1 MFYSPH
7 PLLRKRET
15 ETASVSY
22 SELLFDLI
30 YVFSVTQLSH
40 YLLHNLTWAGLL
52 KETILWFAVW
62 MLWQHTIWVT
72 NWFNPDTRPIRILLF
87 VSMLIGLVMSAAIP
101 YAFTYRGLVFAVCY
115 VLIQA
120 GRTLYILF
128 VLGDHHL
135 SANFRRIMGWFCIS
149 AVFWITGAILEGEW
163 QIILWIIAAVCDYT
177 APMHGFALPRLGRS
191 DSSKEWTIEGHHL
204 VERCQLFVIIAFG
217 ETLLMTGASL
227 SDIEEWTP
235 LVIASAVI
243 SFIGS
248 LAMWWVY
255 FDVSSEAG
263 SRKIQQ
269 VKDPGKL
276 GLIYNAIHIVLVG
289 ALIICAVGDELIV
302 AHPDR
307 EMGAEVVFVLIIG
320 PIIYLL
326 ANSVYK
332 YVTCR
337 MIPLS
342 HMIAVGILFLLML
355 WPYHVSLLLLN
366 VLVTSVFVFVIVFDI
381 VYPNKGYIKKGM
393 RSDIPFL

>member
-15 ETASVSY
+15 ETATVSY

-40 YLLHNLTWAGLL
+40 YLLHNLTWIGLL

-72 NWFNPDTRPIRILLF
+72 NWFDPDTRPIRILLF

-101 YAFTYRGLVFAVCY
+101 YAFTYRGLIFAVCY

-120 GRTLYILF
+120 GRTLYIIL
-128 VLGDHHL
+128 VLGRHQL
-135 SANFRRIMGWFCIS
+135 SANFKRIMGWFCIS

-235 LVIASAVI
+235 LVITSAVV

-302 AHPDR
+302 AHPNC
-307 EMGAEVVFVLIIG
+307 EMGTEVVFVLIIG
-320 PIIYLL
+320 PVIYLL
-326 ANSVYK
+326 ANSIYK

-337 MIPLS
+337 MVPLS
-342 HMIAVGILFLLML
+342 HLIAVGVLLLLIL

-366 VLVTSVFVFVIVFDI
+366 VLITSVFVFVIVFDI
-381 VYPNKGYIKKGM
+381 IYPNKGYKLNSKG
-393 RSDIPFL
+393 

>member
-15 ETASVSY
+15 ETATVSY

-40 YLLHNLTWAGLL
+40 YLLHNLTWEGLL

-87 VSMLIGLVMSAAIP
+87 ISMLVGLVMAAAIP
-101 YAFTYRGLVFAVCY
+101 YAFTYRGLIFAVCY

-120 GRTLYILF
+120 GRTLYIIG

-135 SANFRRIMGWFCIS
+135 AANFKRIMGWFCIS
-149 AVFWITGAILEGEW
+149 AVFWITGAILQGEW
-163 QIILWIIAAVCDYT
+163 QILLWIIAAICDYT

-227 SDIEEWTP
+227 SEVEEWTP
-235 LVIASAVI
+235 LVIISAVI

-263 SRKIQQ
+263 SRKIQE

-302 AHPDR
+302 AHPEQ
-307 EMGAEVVFVLIIG
+307 EMRAEVVFVLIIG
-320 PIIYLL
+320 PIVYIL
-326 ANSVYK
+326 ANSIYK

-337 MIPLS
+337 MLPLS
-342 HMIAVGILFLLML
+342 HIIAVIALALLL
-355 WPYHVSLLLLN
+355 PWPYPCRHGLKSHNISRSERRSL
-366 VLVTSVFVFVIVFDI
+366 
-381 VYPNKGYIKKGM
+381 
-393 RSDIPFL
+393 

>member
-15 ETASVSY
+15 ETATVSY

-40 YLLHNLTWAGLL
+40 YLLHNLTWIGLL

-72 NWFNPDTRPIRILLF
+72 NWFDPDTRPIRILLF

-101 YAFTYRGLVFAVCY
+101 YAFTYRGLIFAVCY

-120 GRTLYILF
+120 GRTLYIIL
-128 VLGDHHL
+128 VLGGHHL
-135 SANFRRIMGWFCIS
+135 SANFKRIMGWFCIS

-235 LVIASAVI
+235 LVITSAVV

-302 AHPDR
+302 AHPNR
-307 EMGAEVVFVLIIG
+307 EMGTEVVFVLIIG
-320 PIIYLL
+320 PVIYLL
-326 ANSVYK
+326 ANSIYK

-337 MIPLS
+337 MVPLS
-342 HMIAVGILFLLML
+342 HLIAVGVLLLLIL

-366 VLVTSVFVFVIVFDI
+366 VLITSVFVFVIVFDI
-381 VYPNKGYIKKGM
+381 IYPNKGYMLNSKG
-393 RSDIPFL
+393 

>member
-15 ETASVSY
+15 ETATVSY

-40 YLLHNLTWAGLL
+40 YLLHNLTWEGLL

-87 VSMLIGLVMSAAIP
+87 ISMLVGLVMAAAIP
-101 YAFTYRGLVFAVCY
+101 YAFTYRGLIFAICY

-120 GRTLYILF
+120 GRTLYIIG

-135 SANFRRIMGWFCIS
+135 AANFKRIMGWFCIS
-149 AVFWITGAILEGEW
+149 AVFWITGAILQGEW
-163 QIILWIIAAVCDYT
+163 QILLWIIAAICDYT

-227 SDIEEWTP
+227 SEVEEWTP
-235 LVIASAVI
+235 LVIISAVI

-263 SRKIQQ
+263 SRKIQE

-302 AHPDR
+302 AHPEQ
-307 EMGAEVVFVLIIG
+307 EMRAEVVFVLIIG
-320 PIIYLL
+320 PIVYIL
-326 ANSVYK
+326 ANSIYK

-337 MIPLS
+337 MLPLS
-342 HMIAVGILFLLML
+342 HIIAVIALALLL
-355 WPYHVSLLLLN
+355 PWPYPISLLTMN
-366 VLVTSVFVFVIVFDI
+366 ILVTSVFIFVIVFDMLF
-381 VYPNKGYIKKGM
+381 PNKGFKIKWEPK
-393 RSDIPFL
+393 I

>member
-15 ETASVSY
+15 ETATVSY

-40 YLLHNLTWAGLL
+40 YLLHDLTWAGLL

-87 VSMLIGLVMSAAIP
+87 VSMLVGLVMAASIP
-101 YAFTYRGLVFAVCY
+101 YAFTYRGLIFAVCY
-115 VLIQA
+115 VLIQG
-120 GRTLYILF
+120 GRTLYIIG
-128 VLGDHHL
+128 VLGNHHL
-135 SANFRRIMGWFCIS
+135 AANFKRIMGWFCIS
-149 AVFWITGAILEGEW
+149 AVFWIAGAILQGEW
-163 QIILWIIAAVCDYT
+163 QILLWMIAAICDYT

-227 SDIEEWTP
+227 SDVEEWTP
-235 LVIASAVI
+235 LVIISAVI

-263 SRKIQQ
+263 SRKIQE

-276 GLIYNAIHIVLVG
+276 GLIYNAIHLVLVG

-302 AHPDR
+302 AHPEQ
-307 EMGAEVVFVLIIG
+307 EMRAEVVFVLIIG
-320 PIIYLL
+320 PIVYIL
-326 ANSVYK
+326 ANSIYK

-337 MIPLS
+337 MLPLS
-342 HMIAVGILFLLML
+342 HIIAVIALALLL
-355 WPYHVSLLLLN
+355 PWPYHISLLTMN
-366 VLVTSVFVFVIVFDI
+366 ILVTSVFIFVIVFDMLF
-381 VYPNKGYIKKGM
+381 PDKGFKIK
-393 RSDIPFL
+393 

>member
-15 ETASVSY
+15 ETATVSY

-40 YLLHNLTWAGLL
+40 YLLHNLTWIGLL

-72 NWFNPDTRPIRILLF
+72 NWFDPDTRPIRILLF

-120 GRTLYILF
+120 GRTLYIIL
-128 VLGDHHL
+128 VLGGHHL
-135 SANFRRIMGWFCIS
+135 SANFKRIMGWFCIS

-235 LVIASAVI
+235 LVITSAVV

-307 EMGAEVVFVLIIG
+307 EMGTEVVFVLIIG
-320 PIIYLL
+320 PVIYLL
-326 ANSVYK
+326 ANSIYK

-337 MIPLS
+337 MVPLS
-342 HMIAVGILFLLML
+342 HLIAVGVLLLLIL

-366 VLVTSVFVFVIVFDI
+366 VLITSVFVFVIVFDI
-381 VYPNKGYIKKGM
+381 IYPNKGYKLNSKG
-393 RSDIPFL
+393 

>member
-15 ETASVSY
+15 ETATVSY

-40 YLLHNLTWAGLL
+40 YLLHNLTWIGLL

-72 NWFNPDTRPIRILLF
+72 NWFDPDTRPIRILLF

-101 YAFTYRGLVFAVCY
+101 YAFTYRGLIFAVCY

-120 GRTLYILF
+120 GRTLYIIL
-128 VLGDHHL
+128 VLGGHHL
-135 SANFRRIMGWFCIS
+135 SANFKRIMGWFCIS

-177 APMHGFALPRLGRS
+177 APIHGFALPRLGRS

-235 LVIASAVI
+235 LVITSAVV

-307 EMGAEVVFVLIIG
+307 EMGTEVVFVLIIG
-320 PIIYLL
+320 PVIYLL
-326 ANSVYK
+326 ANSIYK

-337 MIPLS
+337 MVPLS
-342 HMIAVGILFLLML
+342 HLIALGVLLLLIL

-366 VLVTSVFVFVIVFDI
+366 VLITSVFVFVIVFDI
-381 VYPNKGYIKKGM
+381 IYPNKGYKLNSKG
-393 RSDIPFL
+393 

>member
-15 ETASVSY
+15 ETATVSY

-40 YLLHNLTWAGLL
+40 YLLHNLTWEGLL

-87 VSMLIGLVMSAAIP
+87 ISMLVGLVMAAAIP
-101 YAFTYRGLVFAVCY
+101 YAFTYRGLIFAVCY

-120 GRTLYILF
+120 GRTLYIIG

-135 SANFRRIMGWFCIS
+135 AANFKRIMGWFCIS
-149 AVFWITGAILEGEW
+149 AVFWITGAILQGEW
-163 QIILWIIAAVCDYT
+163 QILLWIIAAICDYT

-227 SDIEEWTP
+227 SEVEEWTP
-235 LVIASAVI
+235 LVIISAVI

-263 SRKIQQ
+263 SRKIQE

-302 AHPDR
+302 AHPEQ
-307 EMGAEVVFVLIIG
+307 EMRAEVVFVLIIG
-320 PIIYLL
+320 PIVYIL
-326 ANSVYK
+326 ANSIFK

-337 MIPLS
+337 MLPLS
-342 HMIAVGILFLLML
+342 HIIAVIALALLL
-355 WPYHVSLLLLN
+355 SWPYHISLLTMN
-366 VLVTSVFVFVIVFDI
+366 ILVTSVFIFVIVFDMLL
-381 VYPNKGYIKKGM
+381 PDKGFKIK
-393 RSDIPFL
+393 

>member
-15 ETASVSY
+15 ETATVSY

-40 YLLHNLTWAGLL
+40 YLLHNLTWEGLL

-87 VSMLIGLVMSAAIP
+87 ISMLVGLVMAAAIP
-101 YAFTYRGLVFAVCY
+101 YAFTYRGLIFAVCY

-120 GRTLYILF
+120 GRTLYIIG

-135 SANFRRIMGWFCIS
+135 AANFKRIMGWFCIS
-149 AVFWITGAILEGEW
+149 AVFWITGAILQGEW
-163 QIILWIIAAVCDYT
+163 QILLWIIAAICDYT

-227 SDIEEWTP
+227 SEVEEWTP
-235 LVIASAVI
+235 LVIISAVI

-263 SRKIQQ
+263 SRKIQE

-302 AHPDR
+302 AHPEQ
-307 EMGAEVVFVLIIG
+307 EMRAEVVFVLIIG
-320 PIIYLL
+320 PIVYIL
-326 ANSVYK
+326 ANSIYK

-337 MIPLS
+337 MLPLS
-342 HMIAVGILFLLML
+342 HIIAVIALALLL
-355 WPYHVSLLLLN
+355 PWPYHISLLTMSI
-366 VLVTSVFVFVIVFDI
+366 LVTSVFIFVIVFDMLF
-381 VYPNKGYIKKGM
+381 PNKGFKIKWEPK
-393 RSDIPFL
+393 I

>member
-15 ETASVSY
+15 ETATVSY

-40 YLLHNLTWAGLL
+40 YLLHNLTWEGLL

-87 VSMLIGLVMSAAIP
+87 ISMLVGLVMAAAIP
-101 YAFTYRGLVFAVCY
+101 YAFTYRGLIFAVCY

-120 GRTLYILF
+120 GRTLYIIG

-135 SANFRRIMGWFCIS
+135 AANFKRIMGWFCIS
-149 AVFWITGAILEGEW
+149 AVFWITGAILQGEW
-163 QIILWIIAAVCDYT
+163 QILLWIIAAICDYT

-227 SDIEEWTP
+227 SEVEEWTP
-235 LVIASAVI
+235 LVIISAVI

-263 SRKIQQ
+263 SRKIQE

-302 AHPDR
+302 AHPEQ
-307 EMGAEVVFVLIIG
+307 EMRAEVVFVLIIG
-320 PIIYLL
+320 PIVYIL
-326 ANSVYK
+326 ANSIYK

-337 MIPLS
+337 MLPLS
-342 HMIAVGILFLLML
+342 HIIAVIALALLL
-355 WPYHVSLLLLN
+355 PWPYYISLLTMN
-366 VLVTSVFVFVIVFDI
+366 ILVTSVFIFVIVFDMLF
-381 VYPNKGYIKKGM
+381 PNKGFKIKWEPK
-393 RSDIPFL
+393 I

>member
-15 ETASVSY
+15 ETATVSY

-40 YLLHNLTWAGLL
+40 YLLHNLIWEGLL

-87 VSMLIGLVMSAAIP
+87 ISMLVGLVMAAAIP
-101 YAFTYRGLVFAVCY
+101 YAFTYRGLIFAVCY

-120 GRTLYILF
+120 GRTLYIIG

-135 SANFRRIMGWFCIS
+135 AANFKRIMGWFCIS
-149 AVFWITGAILEGEW
+149 AVFWITGAILQGEW
-163 QIILWIIAAVCDYT
+163 QILLWIIAAICDYT

-227 SDIEEWTP
+227 SEVEEWTP
-235 LVIASAVI
+235 LVIISAVI

-263 SRKIQQ
+263 SRKIQE

-302 AHPDR
+302 AHPEQ
-307 EMGAEVVFVLIIG
+307 EMRAEVVFVLIIG
-320 PIIYLL
+320 PIVYIL
-326 ANSVYK
+326 ATSIYK

-337 MIPLS
+337 MLPLS
-342 HMIAVGILFLLML
+342 HIIAVIALALLL
-355 WPYHVSLLLLN
+355 PWPYHISLLTMN
-366 VLVTSVFVFVIVFDI
+366 ILVTSVFIFVIVFDMLF
-381 VYPNKGYIKKGM
+381 PNKGFKIKWEPK
-393 RSDIPFL
+393 I

>member
-15 ETASVSY
+15 ETATVSY

-40 YLLHNLTWAGLL
+40 YLLHNLTWEGLL

-87 VSMLIGLVMSAAIP
+87 ISMLVGLVMAAAIP
-101 YAFTYRGLVFAVCY
+101 YAFTYRGLIFAVCY

-120 GRTLYILF
+120 GRTLYIIG

-135 SANFRRIMGWFCIS
+135 AANFKRIMGWFCIS
-149 AVFWITGAILEGEW
+149 AVFWITGAILQGEW
-163 QIILWIIAAVCDYT
+163 QILLWIIAAICDYT

-227 SDIEEWTP
+227 SEVEEWTP
-235 LVIASAVI
+235 LVIISAVI

-263 SRKIQQ
+263 SRKIQE

-302 AHPDR
+302 AHPEQ
-307 EMGAEVVFVLIIG
+307 EMRAEVVFVLIIG
-320 PIIYLL
+320 PIVYIL
-326 ANSVYK
+326 ANSIYK

-337 MIPLS
+337 MLPLS
-342 HMIAVGILFLLML
+342 HIIAVIALALLL
-355 WPYHVSLLLLN
+355 PWPYHISLLTMN
-366 VLVTSVFVFVIVFDI
+366 SLVTSVFIFVIVFDMLF
-381 VYPNKGYIKKGM
+381 PNKGFKIKWEPK
-393 RSDIPFL
+393 I

>member
-15 ETASVSY
+15 ETATVSY

-40 YLLHNLTWAGLL
+40 YLLHNLTWEGLL

-87 VSMLIGLVMSAAIP
+87 ISMLVGLVMAAAIP
-101 YAFTYRGLVFAVCY
+101 YAFTYRGLIFAVCY

-120 GRTLYILF
+120 GRTLYIIE

-135 SANFRRIMGWFCIS
+135 AANFKRIMGWFCIS
-149 AVFWITGAILEGEW
+149 AVFWITGAILQGEW
-163 QIILWIIAAVCDYT
+163 QILLWIIAAICDYT

-227 SDIEEWTP
+227 SEVEEWTP
-235 LVIASAVI
+235 LVIISAVI

-263 SRKIQQ
+263 SRKIQE

-302 AHPDR
+302 AHPEQ
-307 EMGAEVVFVLIIG
+307 EMRAEVVFVLIIG
-320 PIIYLL
+320 PIVYIL
-326 ANSVYK
+326 ANSIYK

-337 MIPLS
+337 MLPLS
-342 HMIAVGILFLLML
+342 HIIAVIALALLL
-355 WPYHVSLLLLN
+355 PWPYHISFKGGETMRVK
-366 VLVTSVFVFVIVFDI
+366 VRSV
-381 VYPNKGYIKKGM
+381 
-393 RSDIPFL
+393 

>member
-15 ETASVSY
+15 ETATVSY

-40 YLLHNLTWAGLL
+40 YLLHNLTWEGLL

-87 VSMLIGLVMSAAIP
+87 ISMLVGLVMAAAIP
-101 YAFTYRGLVFAVCY
+101 YAFTYRGLIFAVCY

-120 GRTLYILF
+120 GRTLYIIE

-135 SANFRRIMGWFCIS
+135 AANFKRIMGWFCIS
-149 AVFWITGAILEGEW
+149 AVFWITGAILQGEW
-163 QIILWIIAAVCDYT
+163 QILLWIIAAICDYT

-227 SDIEEWTP
+227 SEVEEWTP
-235 LVIASAVI
+235 LVIISAVI

-263 SRKIQQ
+263 SRKIQE

-302 AHPDR
+302 AHPEQ
-307 EMGAEVVFVLIIG
+307 EMRAEVVFVLIIG
-320 PIIYLL
+320 PIVYIL
-326 ANSVYK
+326 ANSIYK

-337 MIPLS
+337 MLPLS
-342 HMIAVGILFLLML
+342 HIIAVIALALLL
-355 WPYHVSLLLLN
+355 PCPYHISLLTMN
-366 VLVTSVFVFVIVFDI
+366 ILVTSVFIFVIVFDMLF
-381 VYPNKGYIKKGM
+381 PNKGFKIKWEPK
-393 RSDIPFL
+393 I

>member
-1 MFYSPH
+1 M
-7 PLLRKRET
+7 LRKRET
-15 ETASVSY
+15 ETATVSY

-40 YLLHNLTWAGLL
+40 YLLHNLTREGLL

-87 VSMLIGLVMSAAIP
+87 ISMLVGLVMAAAIP
-101 YAFTYRGLVFAVCY
+101 YAFTYRGLIFAVCY

-120 GRTLYILF
+120 GRTLYIIG

-135 SANFRRIMGWFCIS
+135 AANFKRIMGWFCIS
-149 AVFWITGAILEGEW
+149 AVFWITGAILQGEW
-163 QIILWIIAAVCDYT
+163 QILLWIIAAICDYT

-204 VERCQLFVIIAFG
+204 
-217 ETLLMTGASL
+217 
-227 SDIEEWTP
+227 
-235 LVIASAVI
+235 AVI

-263 SRKIQQ
+263 SRKIQE

-302 AHPDR
+302 AYPEQ
-307 EMGAEVVFVLIIG
+307 EMRAEVVFVLIIG
-320 PIIYLL
+320 PIVYIL
-326 ANSVYK
+326 ANSIYK

-337 MIPLS
+337 MLPLS
-342 HMIAVGILFLLML
+342 HIIAVIALALLL
-355 WPYHVSLLLLN
+355 PWPYHISLLTMN
-366 VLVTSVFVFVIVFDI
+366 ILVTSVFIFVIVFDMLF
-381 VYPNKGYIKKGM
+381 PNKGFKIKWEPK
-393 RSDIPFL
+393 I